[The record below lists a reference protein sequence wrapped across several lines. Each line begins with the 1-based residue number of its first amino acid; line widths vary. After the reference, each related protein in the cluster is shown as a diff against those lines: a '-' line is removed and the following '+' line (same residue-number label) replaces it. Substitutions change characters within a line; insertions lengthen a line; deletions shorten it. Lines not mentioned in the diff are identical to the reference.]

1 MTTLFWLC
9 AGALLYP
16 LVIYPGFMAL
26 VGMLRSRRLLRG
38 TYRPSVALIVAACNE
53 ERHIRAMMEQ
63 LLVVDYPREL
73 LELVVA
79 SDMGSTDATHAIV
92 REYADRGIRLCLPT
106 PGEVGKNVSLD
117 AAVAATHGE
126 ILVFADATAIWRHS
140 AIGDL
145 VAGFADGGIGCIS
158 ARKAYWLEDGFGP
171 HSYRSYW
178 SVEGLVD
185 RGSSLLGYVP
195 NASGGLHALRRSIYR
210 SVPGFMIRDLVDPA
224 QAIGAGY
231 DVALDPEVTY
241 DDAPWVGAREV
252 YRARVRITMRALS
265 STHYILGQLWQGRR
279 PISIWQYVS
288 HKLLRWLMW
297 LPAAGLFATSL
308 ALAPQSRWFTAAAA
322 AQLLLYAMVPLAPAL
337 ARRGREVAALS
348 AWTFFVLNIL
358 AMAQGS
364 VAWLLGRQKTTWRL
378 SPKGA
383 GAVVDRTA

>member
-1 MTTLFWLC
+1 MITLFWLC

-16 LVIYPGFMAL
+16 LALYPAL
-26 VGMLRSRRLLRG
+26 MTFLGLLRAHRLPRG
-38 TYRPSVALIVAACNE
+38 PYRPSVAIIVAACNE

-63 LLVVDYPREL
+63 LLRVDYPREL

-79 SDMGSTDATHAIV
+79 SDAGSTDATQAIV
-92 REYADRGIRLCLPT
+92 REYADRGIILCLPA

-117 AAVAATHGE
+117 AAVAATRGE
-126 ILVFADATAIWRHS
+126 ILIFADATAIWRRP
-140 AIGDL
+140 AIRRL
-145 VAGFADGGIGCIS
+145 AAGFADPKIGCIS

-210 SVPGFMIRDLVDPA
+210 SVPGYMIRDLIDPA
-224 QAIGAGY
+224 QTLGAGY
-231 DVALDPEVTY
+231 DAVLDPSVTY

-252 YRARVRITMRALS
+252 YRARVRITVRALS
-265 STHYILGQLWQGRR
+265 STRYILAQLWRGRR
-279 PISIWQYVS
+279 PAAVWQYVS

-297 LPAAGLFATSL
+297 LPAAGLFVASL
-308 ALAPQSRWFTAAAA
+308 ALAPQSRWFAAAA
-322 AQLLLYAMVPLAPAL
+322 VVQLLLYAVVPLAPAM
-337 ARRGREVAALS
+337 ARRGREVPALS
-348 AWTFFVLNIL
+348 AWAFFVLNIL

-364 VAWLLGRQKTTWRL
+364 ADWLVGRRKTTWRL
-378 SPKGA
+378 RP
-383 GAVVDRTA
+383 GAVADRIA